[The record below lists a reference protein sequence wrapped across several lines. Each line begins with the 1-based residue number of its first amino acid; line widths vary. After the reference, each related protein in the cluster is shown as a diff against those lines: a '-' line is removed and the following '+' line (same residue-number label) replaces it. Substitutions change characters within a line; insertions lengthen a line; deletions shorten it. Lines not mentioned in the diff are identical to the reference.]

1 MYSVSFNTKQFDKD
15 MRKLVEYSE
24 GFLSGVMLGRTAFL
38 NNFGFVIL
46 EGMKQFIDSM
56 AKVDPQLLQHMY
68 EWEQSGSP
76 NARLYDLNYVVSA
89 VGLSINATFRQST
102 SIKNGSKE
110 PFYDK
115 ARIMEQGVP
124 VKIEPRL
131 ATVLTFNEDGEQ
143 VFTKK
148 EVRISN
154 PGGLEAKGGFQQ
166 TLDTFFNSYMRQ
178 SFLESSGILDRL
190 RNMSDYTKNLKLGVR
205 LGKTHGRQV
214 GYKWIVSAGVIK

>member
-1 MYSVSFNTKQFDKD
+1 MYKVSFDTKQFDKD

-24 GFLSGVMLGRTAFL
+24 GFLSGVMLGRAAFL
-38 NNFGFVIL
+38 NNFGVVIL

-102 SIKNGSKE
+102 AIKEGSKE

-115 ARIMEQGVP
+115 ARIMEQGIP
-124 VKIEPRL
+124 VKIEPKL
-131 ATVLTFNEDGEQ
+131 ATVLTFNENGEQ
-143 VFTKK
+143 IFTKK
-148 EVRISN
+148 EVRVAN

-190 RNMSDYTKNLKLGVR
+190 RNMSDYTKNLKMGVR

>member
-1 MYSVSFNTKQFDKD
+1 MYKVSFDTKQFDKD

-24 GFLSGVMLGRTAFL
+24 GFLSGVMLGRAAFL
-38 NNFGFVIL
+38 NNFGVVVL

-102 SIKNGSKE
+102 SIKDGSKE

-131 ATVLTFNEDGEQ
+131 ATVLTFNENGEQ

-148 EVRISN
+148 EVRITN

>member
-1 MYSVSFNTKQFDKD
+1 MYRVSFDTKQFDKD

-24 GFLSGVMLGRTAFL
+24 GFLSGVMLGRAAFL
-38 NNFGFVIL
+38 NNFGVVVL

-102 SIKNGSKE
+102 SIKDGSKE

-131 ATVLTFNEDGEQ
+131 ATVLTFNENGEQ

-148 EVRISN
+148 EVRITN